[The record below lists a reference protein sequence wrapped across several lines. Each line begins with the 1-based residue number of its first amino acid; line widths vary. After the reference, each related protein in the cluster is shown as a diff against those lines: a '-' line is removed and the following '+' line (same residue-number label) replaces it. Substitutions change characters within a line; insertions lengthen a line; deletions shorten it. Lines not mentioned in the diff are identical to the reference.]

1 MVRTLSLLLPLLLI
15 VATLSAQPLPSVE
28 YSGGARSHP
37 FDLIHTALDVRLDFD
52 NEVVSGTVTHNF
64 RSLSPTLSKIQ
75 LDAAQTMTISSL
87 TVDDQ
92 TARFVLEGQSLQITL
107 PKTLSYDELFTI
119 KIEYSVSPKKGIYF
133 VKKEENEPE
142 GRDQIWT
149 QGEGED
155 HHFWIPMY
163 DYPNDLATS
172 EIRAT
177 IRSDWKLLSNGEFV
191 STASNGDG
199 TTTWH
204 YKMTKPHAPYLMML
218 AASDYLVTRDTVR
231 DIPLEYWSY
240 PDMPDRVEP
249 SFGRTPEI
257 VSYLED
263 LIGIP
268 YPWNKYSQVMID
280 EFMYGGMENTTA
292 TTLNDFAL
300 VDKQGLIDYNPD
312 GLIAHEA
319 AHQWFGDLVTNR
331 SWDHL
336 WLHES
341 FATYLA
347 ARWTEHSEGEN
358 AYLAQIS
365 GYIAGGINTDKELG
379 RSPIA
384 GGKGYT
390 PNIYGRGAAVL
401 HMLNKL
407 VGEELFWRSIRLFLT
422 RHAHAVVETN
432 DLKLAFED
440 ATGYNLN
447 WFFDQWVYGA
457 GMPVLEIEEDYDD
470 GIYQLKLKQ
479 KQERDTLTGYFKL
492 AVPIEIFRRGEG
504 GLEVIVDTVVLT
516 AEEQTV
522 SYKTSKPIAVAI
534 DAYNMLIEVKPM
546 KTSNEGLLAI
556 LEFAS
561 SPVVRERAAR
571 RIEEEVGSKK
581 GDVAT
586 QVKRIYALEKVP
598 YVKAAMIS
606 AIAALDKKVALEVIP
621 AALADENRDI
631 RMAGVSSAW
640 AIEDKNLRT
649 ELLLPLLKDSSF
661 SIVAETLGMLVES
674 GATGLEPSLTELQ
687 YVEGQRE
694 SIARAWMDVV
704 AAGKFVQFVDR
715 VAWYAQNASRGWT
728 RSTALTTLGKLKV
741 VTPEVRSAVI
751 NGVKNE
757 NLGVFKSAL
766 TAAEEL
772 DDKELNLQLQV
783 EANTMKGER
792 RKMLEDVL

>member
-15 VATLSAQPLPSVE
+15 GASLSAQPLPSVE

-52 NEVVSGTVTHNF
+52 NKVVSGTVTHRF
-64 RSLSPTLSKIQ
+64 RSLNPTLTEIK

-87 TVDDQ
+87 TVDDL
-92 TARFVLEGQSLQITL
+92 TAHFVLEGQSLQITL
-107 PKTLSYDELFTI
+107 PKPLSYDQLFTL

-133 VKKEENEPE
+133 VKKEENEPD
-142 GRDQIWT
+142 GRNQIWT

-177 IRSDWKLLSNGEFV
+177 IRSDWKLLSNGEFI
-191 STASNGDG
+191 SAESNGDG

-204 YKMTKPHAPYLMML
+204 YRMTKPHAPYLMML

-231 DIPLEYWSY
+231 NIPLEYWSY

-257 VSYLED
+257 ISYLED
-263 LIGIP
+263 LVGIP

-300 VDKQGLIDYNPD
+300 VDKQGLIDYNPE

-347 ARWTEHSEGEN
+347 ARWTEHSEGEE
-358 AYLAQIS
+358 AYLAQIR
-365 GYIAGGINTDKELG
+365 GYVAGGINTDKELG

-390 PNIYGRGAAVL
+390 PNIYGRGAVVL

-407 VGEELFWRSIRLFLT
+407 VGEELFWKSIRLFLT

-457 GMPVLEIEEDYDD
+457 GMPVLEIKEDYDD
-470 GIYQLKLKQ
+470 GIYQLILKQ
-479 KQERDTLTGYFKL
+479 KQERDTLTGYFKTV
-492 AVPIEIFRRGEG
+492 VPIEIFRKEG
-504 GLEVIVDTVVLT
+504 GDGGN
-516 AEEQTV
+516 
-522 SYKTSKPIAVAI
+522 S
-534 DAYNMLIEVKPM
+534 
-546 KTSNEGLLAI
+546 
-556 LEFAS
+556 
-561 SPVVRERAAR
+561 
-571 RIEEEVGSKK
+571 
-581 GDVAT
+581 
-586 QVKRIYALEKVP
+586 
-598 YVKAAMIS
+598 
-606 AIAALDKKVALEVIP
+606 
-621 AALADENRDI
+621 
-631 RMAGVSSAW
+631 
-640 AIEDKNLRT
+640 
-649 ELLLPLLKDSSF
+649 
-661 SIVAETLGMLVES
+661 
-674 GATGLEPSLTELQ
+674 
-687 YVEGQRE
+687 
-694 SIARAWMDVV
+694 
-704 AAGKFVQFVDR
+704 
-715 VAWYAQNASRGWT
+715 
-728 RSTALTTLGKLKV
+728 
-741 VTPEVRSAVI
+741 
-751 NGVKNE
+751 
-757 NLGVFKSAL
+757 
-766 TAAEEL
+766 
-772 DDKELNLQLQV
+772 
-783 EANTMKGER
+783 
-792 RKMLEDVL
+792 